1 MAERRSNGRNGS
13 RQGNRRSG
21 EYGTEEESP
30 SSRGYYRG
38 ESPEDRG
45 NSEESDKNLH
55 RTSRNIRK
63 SPKEGNTF
71 FGGMAIL
78 TVGIVVVK
86 LIGMFYKIP
95 LGNIIGDQG
104 NADFQNAYNIY
115 AVLLTISTAGLPVAV
130 SKLISEASTLNNE
143 AEVQRI
149 FQVSLKFFFIMGGIS
164 FCIMFFFSNQLAFL
178 MGDSL
183 AAPSIRALAPA
194 VVFISGVSAFRG
206 YFQGRGFMTPTA
218 VSQII
223 EALCKL
229 LLGLF
234 LAKLIMDMDFTTEHL
249 DKYRDDL
256 DYATMNS
263 AELQAALE
271 STQASQAASG
281 AIIGVTVG
289 TALSFG
295 FLLLY
300 FLRNNGNRR
309 HRKEDLVSSEG
320 SIIGKL
326 MSIAVPITLT
336 SSMASILNLL
346 DAALVQW
353 QLQTSLQM
361 TENESRIQYGNYSW
375 ALNIY
380 NLPLSLISAVTI
392 SVIPAV
398 SAALAEKNRKKGAR
412 IAISALRMTCLV
424 GMPMGLGLFALGEP
438 IIALLYPAADLDLA
452 GTLLSSFGIASCFV
466 CLSLVCTAI
475 LQAYG
480 FVYLP
485 IIISVTGGI
494 IKVISNFIL
503 VGTPSIGIY
512 GAPIGHLLCFSFCFF
527 ASLSALVRIVY
538 GLKKS
543 ISMFFKPLFS
553 SIVMAGAAYV
563 TESGISRYFENNLLF
578 VSDSGE
584 GMSGT
589 GKALCVFP
597 SILVAG
603 VIYLSLILLLRGL
616 ERSDVLMMPKGEKI
630 ARLLRL

>member
-1 MAERRSNGRNGS
+1 MAERRTSGGNSSRYGERKSGGS
-13 RQGNRRSG
+13 RYDSEAR
-21 EYGTEEESP
+21 EYYED
-30 SSRGYYRG
+30 SSTRNNTRD
-38 ESPEDRG
+38 STR
-45 NSEESDKNLH
+45 NAS
-55 RTSRNIRK
+55 RTRRK

-130 SKLISEASTLNNE
+130 SKLISEANTLGNE
-143 AEVQRI
+143 SEVQRI

-164 FCIMFFFSNQLAFL
+164 FCIMFFFSNQLAFF

-206 YFQGRGFMTPTA
+206 YFQGKGFMTPTA

-234 LAKLIMDMDFTTEHL
+234 LAKFIMDMDFTTEHL
-249 DKYRDDL
+249 DKYRKDL
-256 DYATMNS
+256 DYTAMNS
-263 AELQAALE
+263 VELEAALE

-289 TALSFG
+289 TALAFV

-300 FLRNNGNRR
+300 FFLNEGKRR
-309 HRKEDLVSSEG
+309 RKREETVSSEG

-326 MSIAVPITLT
+326 LAIAVPITLT

-353 QLQTSLQM
+353 QLQSSLQM

-375 ALNIY
+375 ALTIY

-398 SAALAEKNRKKGAR
+398 SAALAERNRKKGAKF
-412 IAISALRMTCLV
+412 AISALRMTALV
-424 GMPMGLGLFALGEP
+424 GMPMGFGLFALGEP
-438 IIALLYPAADLDLA
+438 IIALLYPAADLKLA
-452 GTLLSSFGIASCFV
+452 GTLLSTFGIASCFV
-466 CLSLVCTAI
+466 CLSLVSTAI
-475 LQAYG
+475 LQSYG

-485 IIISVTGGI
+485 ILISVTGGI

-512 GAPIGHLLCFSFCFF
+512 GAPIGHLLCFSFCFA
-527 ASLSALVRIVY
+527 ASFSALLKIVY

-543 ISMFFKPLFS
+543 ISMFFKPLFA

-563 TESGISRYFENNLLF
+563 TESGLSRFLQDNLRF
-578 VSDSGE
+578 MAESGE
-584 GMSGT
+584 GLSGT
-589 GKALCVFP
+589 GRALCVFP

-603 VIYLSLILLLRGL
+603 VIYLALILLLGGL